1 MGHLQ
6 HHGPEIVLHC
16 VVNAILGFVDQKE
29 SATACG
35 QRQGSPEKTYCSVA
49 KTPQR
54 DRTILLLQ
62 ADDRPS
68 STPSRL
74 AISDYR
80 DTEYLVTEYQFECL
94 YSPRFIIR
102 QRDTVPTASDIAFA
116 WYFGSQVLALYFWVR
131 FVIFRQRLMALEQ

>member
-1 MGHLQ
+1 MGHLE
-6 HHGPEIVLHC
+6 HHGPEIVLYC
-16 VVNAILGFVDQKE
+16 MVNAIPGFVDQKE

-68 STPSRL
+68 STPYI
-74 AISDYR
+74 AISDCR
-80 DTEYLVTEYQFECL
+80 DTEYFVTEYQFECL
-94 YSPRFIIR
+94 YRPHLIIR
-102 QRDTVPTASDIAFA
+102 QRDTVPSESDLAFA
-116 WYFGSQVLALYFWVR
+116 WYFGAHVLALYFWVR
-131 FVIFRQRLMALEQ
+131 FVIFRQRLMTLKQ